1 MSTPTPYGKVPDAPT
16 PQVPQPPV
24 LPPPPAPQAP
34 APQPAAAPRPPAQAD
49 GYGQSAQAPQ
59 SQLQNSQP
67 VPHNQQQSPYL
78 QHPQGGPASPAP
90 STPRAARRGRTTTIV
105 VTALV
110 TAAVSVAATLL
121 ATGALTAPPLF
132 EQDALESGVQD
143 VLTDDFELTDVDDVE
158 CPADVVAQGG
168 EQLECTFT
176 SGGEKLSVPVEVLND
191 DGQYRVGG
199 PLSEDEATDGGAG
212 EG

>member
-1 MSTPTPYGKVPDAPT
+1 MSTPAPYGQVPDSPGS
-16 PQVPQPPV
+16 QVPQPPV

-34 APQPAAAPRPPAQAD
+34 APSPTVPT
-49 GYGQSAQAPQ
+49 GSYGQTPQHQDHGPYQQQAQYPQQAP
-59 SQLQNSQP
+59 
-67 VPHNQQQSPYL
+67 YL
-78 QHPQGGPASPAP
+78 QGGPAPT
-90 STPRAARRGRTTTIV
+90 TPRTTSRGRMTTIV

-110 TAAVSVAATLL
+110 TAALSVTATLL
-121 ATGALTAPPLF
+121 ATGAFTAAPLF
-132 EQDALESGVQD
+132 EQEALESGVRD

-176 SGGEKLSVPVEVLND
+176 SGGEDLSVPVEVLND

-199 PLSEDEATDGGAG
+199 PLTEDEAADAD